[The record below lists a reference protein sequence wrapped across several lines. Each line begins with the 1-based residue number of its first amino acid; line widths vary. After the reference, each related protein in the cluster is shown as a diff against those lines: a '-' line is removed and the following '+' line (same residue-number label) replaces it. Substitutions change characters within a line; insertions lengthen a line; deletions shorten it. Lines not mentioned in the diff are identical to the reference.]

1 MNPQFHPTRWTLVSR
16 ASGGDQEAKNALSE
30 LCESYYQP
38 VVNFL
43 TRQGHDSDQARDL
56 THDFFAEVLT
66 KGVGSP
72 DQNLG
77 RFRTYLLA
85 SLKNFLSK
93 KRDSHRTQ
101 KRGGE
106 IEHVPLSTET
116 SPGNAQATTPAPDD
130 STYCFD
136 REWTFLIISRTLNN
150 LEAEHQKKPH
160 HFTTL
165 KPWLNGSPSTSQ
177 AQAAADLEMSET
189 AVKVAIHRLRQRFR
203 EILRQEIAQTVSNEA
218 DINDELS
225 YLIRIASEA

>member
-1 MNPQFHPTRWTLVSR
+1 MKPQFHPTRWTLVSR

-56 THDFFAEVLT
+56 THDFFAEVLA

-106 IEHVPLSTET
+106 IEH
-116 SPGNAQATTPAPDD
+116 DD

-203 EILRQEIAQTVSNEA
+203 EHQRRTQLPNPHRQRSVTSTASTFP
-218 DINDELS
+218 S
-225 YLIRIASEA
+225 YDPHSRQPSYKAL